1 MNEEHGVNKNNL
13 NLSWKLRLHGNS
25 NLYIDHKW
33 IPIAVLFIKIWEVIV
48 NIIQV
53 GFLLKIKRML

>member
-25 NLYIDHKW
+25 NLYIDHRW
-33 IPIAVLFIKIWEVIV
+33 IPIAVFALYLNLGSNRKY
-48 NIIQV
+48 NPS
-53 GFLLKIKRML
+53 